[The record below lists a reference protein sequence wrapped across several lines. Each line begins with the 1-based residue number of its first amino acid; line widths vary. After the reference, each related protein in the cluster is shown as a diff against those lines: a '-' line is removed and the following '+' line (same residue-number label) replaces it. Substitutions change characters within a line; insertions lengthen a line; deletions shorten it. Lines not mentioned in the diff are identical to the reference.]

1 MGGRRSL
8 GPPEWAAPA
17 ERGSGGRLLQPSGL
31 PGRAKGPAGSRLRLL
46 KSRPPDPPPARPK
59 AFGFRPGAAPPPP
72 KKILLYKQ
80 GPLFSSSAHY
90 FSAVKIYSPET
101 RQRRISP
108 LTASAFNIPRAF
120 SSAVFPS
127 LSVILAPPGRI
138 TSASHEAGTFILRV

>member
-1 MGGRRSL
+1 MGGGAAWGRPNGRPQRRGVRGAAL
-8 GPPEWAAPA
+8 AALRAARPGLWPGREQAPPAQEPPPEPLSGPA
-17 ERGSGGRLLQPSGL
+17 ES
-31 PGRAKGPAGSRLRLL
+31 LRL
-46 KSRPPDPPPARPK
+46 SAGRC
-59 AFGFRPGAAPPPP
+59 AAPPP

-108 LTASAFNIPRAF
+108 LTASAFRIPRAF